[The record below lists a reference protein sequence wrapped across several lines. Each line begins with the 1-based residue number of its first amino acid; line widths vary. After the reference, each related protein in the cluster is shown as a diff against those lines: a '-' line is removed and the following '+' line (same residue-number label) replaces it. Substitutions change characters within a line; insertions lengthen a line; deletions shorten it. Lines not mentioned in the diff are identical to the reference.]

1 VVQQPS
7 LHLTRT
13 QLLLLTSWLTVAVA
27 LAVVGVVT
35 WLQWSPVSGIVPGHR
50 SHPLLAVVFWVASAA
65 VAVAAVA
72 VAVWCRSRPGAARRW

>member
-13 QLLLLTSWLTVAVA
+13 QLLLLASWLTVAAA
-27 LAVVGVVT
+27 LAAVGVVT
-35 WLQWSPVSGIVPGHR
+35 WLQWAPVSGATPEHR
-50 SHPLLAVVFWVASAA
+50 SHPLLAEALWAASAV

-72 VAVWCRSRPGAARRW
+72 VAAWYRTRPGATRRW

>member
-13 QLLLLTSWLTVAVA
+13 QLLLLASWLTVAVA

-35 WLQWSPVSGIVPGHR
+35 WLQWSPVAGIVPEHR
-50 SHPLLAVVFWVASAA
+50 SHPLLAEAFWVASA
-65 VAVAAVA
+65 VVA
-72 VAVWCRSRPGAARRW
+72 VAVVAVAFWYRSRPGATRRW

>member
-13 QLLLLTSWLTVAVA
+13 QLLLLASWLTVAVA

-35 WLQWSPVSGIVPGHR
+35 WLQWSPVSAIVPQHR
-50 SHPLLAVVFWVASAA
+50 SHPLLAEAFWAASGV
-65 VAVAAVA
+65 VAVAALA
-72 VAVWCRSRPGAARRW
+72 VAAWCRTRPGAARRW